1 MKLPVKKN
9 RNNAIGENCMWKEDP
24 ILKKAMSSGPRMF
37 ALLALA
43 FIDRWGEEAK
53 ELIYRTIY
61 MDGIRQ
67 GKALAAKAKDTSDLL
82 EFERLAIETM
92 NDLGFNSPGFDDPA
106 RQWLIKE
113 KKRIQYN
120 LSQCNGCE
128 VAKVQVWKEM
138 GLDDK
143 TIEMLGQLSCIPSDL
158 GRRKGFN
165 PKIMMKFTKLET
177 DGDPYCEWYEE
188 IKD

>member
-1 MKLPVKKN
+1 MN
-9 RNNAIGENCMWKEDP
+9 DMWKDDER
-24 ILKKAMSSGPRMF
+24 LKQAMSGSTRMF
-37 ALLALA
+37 ALLSLA
-43 FIDRWGEEAK
+43 FIERWGDEAK
-53 ELIYRTIY
+53 DLIYRTIY
-61 MDGIRQ
+61 MDGISQ

-92 NDLGFNSPGFDDPA
+92 NVLGFNSPGMDDPA
-106 RQWLIKE
+106 RQWVIKE
-113 KKRIQYN
+113 KKRVSYN

-128 VAKVQVWKEM
+128 VAKVQTWKAM
-138 GLDDK
+138 GLDDE
-143 TIEMLGQLSCIPSDL
+143 TIQMLGEISCIPSDL

-177 DGDPYCEWYEE
+177 NGDPYCEWYEE